1 MVTEHLLNHFM
12 HTWLYLMLNKKKNV
26 GAAHLGP
33 RGLDCVVCWKRSV
46 CQEAV
51 STTIAGAKIGLS
63 RLLGAGTLLCLTV
76 ILMMRRTPLLLFRS
90 LSEQEI
96 TSSSLWNSL
105 SVSSRNQIWNIL
117 SRGGSEAGWGLIH
130 LSDYIVLFLRLLM
143 CSLSISNSSWYR
155 SNCFCFI
162 AFCLFLEC

>member
-1 MVTEHLLNHFM
+1 M

-33 RGLDCVVCWKRSV
+33 RGLDCVVCWKCSV
-46 CQEAV
+46 SQEAV
-51 STTIAGAKIGLS
+51 STTIAGANIGLS

-96 TSSSLWNSL
+96 TSSSIWNSL
-105 SVSSRNQIWNIL
+105 SVSSRNQIRNIL
-117 SRGGSEAGWGLIH
+117 SRGGSEAGWGLTAKNGRCKA
-130 LSDYIVLFLRLLM
+130 LSSTAIFL
-143 CSLSISNSSWYR
+143 SS
-155 SNCFCFI
+155 SK
-162 AFCLFLEC
+162 